1 MIFAD
6 LIRADLS
13 DHLNPWSIHLCL
25 DRGLVPK
32 GGLEP
37 PRVAPYA
44 PQTYV
49 STSSTTS
56 ACLENFRIVK
66 SRADSFLLGRLR
78 RLLRLG
84 RLRRRGGRLFRWLNC
99 VAGRLF
105 RRSSWGYGSCRRGF
119 RGSRTFSQRPLL
131 EESRNRKQKGD
142 QEEHYRRGNRDLC
155 QHRLSAARPK
165 GRRV

>member
-25 DRGLVPK
+25 DRGVVPK

-56 ACLENFRIVK
+56 ASSRETLYRPKDQTDDRILLVT
-66 SRADSFLLGRLR
+66 SNAMVSCRAQASPRSLTQQA
-78 RLLRLG
+78 
-84 RLRRRGGRLFRWLNC
+84 WPAC
-99 VAGRLF
+99 
-105 RRSSWGYGSCRRGF
+105 SSWSPPA
-119 RGSRTFSQRPLL
+119 SP
-131 EESRNRKQKGD
+131 
-142 QEEHYRRGNRDLC
+142 
-155 QHRLSAARPK
+155 
-165 GRRV
+165 